1 MSTDFYLVR
10 HAEKQKGMGDVPIS
24 PLGIQQARM
33 TAAYFRKM
41 PISRICCSPLKRAK
55 QTAGFIAGAVNQT
68 ILEDTRLRERAN
80 WGDLPGQTFQ
90 EFIEMWNHCTLERDF
105 VPPFGDSA
113 RRAGER
119 LSSCIVEL
127 SAQHTNERIVI
138 VTHGGLI
145 TDFMVNEF
153 SQDELN
159 AYHPDFVQTQSRLVP
174 ECSITHI
181 KYVDGRFVLIDFA
194 NITHLH
200 LLG

>member
-10 HAEKQKGMGDVPIS
+10 HAAKEKGIGDVSIS

-41 PISRICCSPLKRAK
+41 TINRICCSPLHRAK
-55 QTAGFIAGAVNQT
+55 QTAEFIAEAVNQT
-68 ILEDTRLRERAN
+68 IVEDIRLRERAN

-90 EFIEMWNHCTLERDF
+90 EFIEMWNRCTQERDF
-105 VPPFGDSA
+105 VPPVGDSA

-119 LSSCIVEL
+119 LSSCLVEL
-127 SAQHTNERIVI
+127 SAQHPNERIVI

-159 AYHPDFVQTQSRLVP
+159 AYHPDFVQAQSRLVP

-181 KYVDGRFVLIDFA
+181 KYVDGRPVLIDFA
-194 NITHLH
+194 TITHLL